1 MIDQKY
7 DNDEV
12 HYDEKFLRTLLV
24 DEEIEAFREHFL
36 SLHPYDQAQFYEK
49 VGPDIRQT
57 IYRFL
62 SPQELAYIFEA
73 IELEDDE
80 YEGFLNEMDT
90 AYGAAM
96 LSFMYTDD
104 AVDVLN
110 ELDNEQR
117 ESYLEMMD
125 SETVDE
131 INELLAYEEYT
142 AGAIMTTEYVSI
154 LETSTVRSAMAVLR
168 KAAPTAE
175 TIYYIFVVNDHH
187 HLTGVISL
195 RDLIIAGEDT
205 LIRDI
210 MSEHVVSVRL
220 TDDQEG
226 IARIM
231 KDYNFLAIPVINDD
245 RELQGI
251 ITVDDIIDVIDE
263 EAEDDYSKLAGI
275 SDMDDIDSGPFNAAK
290 KRLPWLVILLFLG
303 LFTANLMGHFE
314 ETLDKVAIL
323 AVFIP
328 LISGTSGNSGTQAL
342 AVAIRGITTGE
353 IGGQSKF
360 KLLLRELCTGL
371 IMGIISGAVVVGI
384 VYIWK
389 GELII
394 GLLVGAAICCSILVA
409 TLAGSFIPLL
419 MHKLGVDPAVASGP
433 FITTVN
439 DVTSIL
445 IYLGLATLFI
455 NQIM

>member
-1 MIDQKY
+1 
-7 DNDEV
+7 
-12 HYDEKFLRTLLV
+12 
-24 DEEIEAFREHFL
+24 
-36 SLHPYDQAQFYEK
+36 
-49 VGPDIRQT
+49 
-57 IYRFL
+57 
-62 SPQELAYIFEA
+62 
-73 IELEDDE
+73 
-80 YEGFLNEMDT
+80 
-90 AYGAAM
+90 
-96 LSFMYTDD
+96 
-104 AVDVLN
+104 
-110 ELDNEQR
+110 
-117 ESYLEMMD
+117 
-125 SETVDE
+125 
-131 INELLAYEEYT
+131 
-142 AGAIMTTEYVSI
+142 
-154 LETSTVRSAMAVLR
+154 
-168 KAAPTAE
+168 
-175 TIYYIFVVNDHH
+175 
-187 HLTGVISL
+187 
-195 RDLIIAGEDT
+195 
-205 LIRDI
+205 
-210 MSEHVVSVRL
+210 
-220 TDDQEG
+220 
-226 IARIM
+226 
-231 KDYNFLAIPVINDD
+231 
-245 RELQGI
+245 
-251 ITVDDIIDVIDE
+251 
-263 EAEDDYSKLAGI
+263 
-275 SDMDDIDSGPFNAAK
+275 MDDIDSGPFNAAK

-360 KLLLRELCTGL
+360 KLLIRELCTGL

-384 VYIWK
+384 VYFWK

-394 GLLVGAAICCSILVA
+394 GLLVVAAICCSILVA